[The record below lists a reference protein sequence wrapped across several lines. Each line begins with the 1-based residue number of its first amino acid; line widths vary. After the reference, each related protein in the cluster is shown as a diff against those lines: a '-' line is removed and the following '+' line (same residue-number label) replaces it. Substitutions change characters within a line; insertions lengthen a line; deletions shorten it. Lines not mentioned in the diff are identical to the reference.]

1 MNPMTV
7 KLFDINSHK
16 VQQGFLDM
24 CTTNSG
30 TADEI
35 FQKMNDVFKENDLT
49 WNQCV
54 GLSVDN
60 TAVNLGIRNGLKA
73 KILGENENV
82 YVMGCPCHII
92 HNTAMKAN
100 KAFVEECDFDIEDF
114 SIDNFYW
121 LDKSRNRKNKLL
133 EFCQFV
139 DTEYRQILNHISV
152 RWLSLEKVTDR
163 LLLQYPALKSYHLFS
178 SRISAKI

>member
-1 MNPMTV
+1 MLNDAIAEDSKENLVTKLRVAPFSIAIDGSNARSNDTGPEKMNPMTV

-16 VQQGFLDM
+16 VQQRFLDM

-54 GLSVDN
+54 GLSADN
-60 TAVNLGIRNGLKA
+60 TGINLGIRNGLKA
-73 KILGENENV
+73 KILRENENV
-82 YVMGCPCHII
+82 NVMGCPCHKI

-100 KAFVEECDFDIEDF
+100 KAFLEECDFDTEDF
-114 SIDNFYW
+114 SIDNF
-121 LDKSRNRKNKLL
+121 
-133 EFCQFV
+133 
-139 DTEYRQILNHISV
+139 
-152 RWLSLEKVTDR
+152 
-163 LLLQYPALKSYHLFS
+163 
-178 SRISAKI
+178 

>member
-16 VQQGFLDM
+16 VQQRFLDM

-35 FQKMNDVFKENDLT
+35 FQKMSDVFKENDLT

-54 GLSVDN
+54 GLSVHN
-60 TAVNLGIRNGLKA
+60 TGINLGIRNGLKA
-73 KILGENENV
+73 KMLRVNENV
-82 YVMGCPCHII
+82 YVMGCPRHII

-100 KAFVEECDFDIEDF
+100 KAFLEECDFDIKDF
-114 SIDNFYW
+114 SVDNF
-121 LDKSRNRKNKLL
+121 
-133 EFCQFV
+133 
-139 DTEYRQILNHISV
+139 
-152 RWLSLEKVTDR
+152 
-163 LLLQYPALKSYHLFS
+163 
-178 SRISAKI
+178 